1 MNSSQAV
8 PEPPRD
14 DRSTRWIGFGI
25 VAVAFGLIGGWA
37 AVAEL
42 DGAAVA
48 PGVVQVDSYRQAVEH
63 LDGGVVERIHVRDG
77 DTVARNAVLV
87 ELDDTEIRAEL
98 ETVRARHASAR
109 AELLR
114 LEAERDGRDTFE
126 LLMPNPDEPA
136 DPHFARALA
145 AQNAIFQARKQ
156 TLEGELSLYRQRAQA
171 LQAQIE
177 GLEAV
182 VAARRESR
190 AYYAEELE
198 ELEELLEERL
208 TDRAR
213 ARELEQ
219 LLVESRGNIAEL
231 RSEIRRLEVELTET
245 ELRIAQRLSERQAE
259 IVGRLNEVE
268 ERFHD
273 LDEQR
278 RALALRAARTV
289 VRSPAHGVVVKM
301 DVHTEG
307 AVISP
312 GSRIAEVV
320 PLEDELVVEARVR
333 PRDIDRVRADQLAD
347 VRLTAYSFRMTPV
360 VEGRV
365 LQVSADRLEDAH
377 TGEPYYLARV
387 AVPESER
394 QMALGDEPLL
404 PGMPAEVMIRT
415 GERTLLSYLLRP
427 LTDAVSRAFRET

>member
-1 MNSSQAV
+1 MSANRKPPA
-8 PEPPRD
+8 PPRD
-14 DRSTRWIGFGI
+14 DRATRWIGIGI
-25 VAVAFGLIGGWA
+25 VVFAFGLLGGWA

-63 LDGGVVERIHVRDG
+63 LDGGLVERIHIRDG
-77 DTVARNAVLV
+77 DTVERDQILV
-87 ELDDTEIRAEL
+87 ELDDTVVRAEL

-109 AELLR
+109 AELAR
-114 LEAERDGRDTFE
+114 LEAERDDRDSFGIVI
-126 LLMPNPDEPA
+126 PDPEAPG
-136 DPHFARALA
+136 DPHYARALA
-145 AQNAIFQARKQ
+145 AQSAIFHARKQ
-156 TLEGELSLYRQRAQA
+156 TLEGELGLHRQRAEA

-177 GLEAV
+177 GLQAV
-182 VAARRESR
+182 VAARQESR
-190 AYYAEELE
+190 AFYAEELD

-208 TDRAR
+208 TDRSR

-219 LLVESRGNIAEL
+219 RLVETRGSIAEL
-231 RSEIRRLEVELTET
+231 RSDIRRLEVELAET
-245 ELRIAQRLSERQAE
+245 ELQIAQRLSERQTE

-268 ERFHD
+268 EQFHD

-278 RALALRAARTV
+278 RALELRASRTV
-289 VRSPAHGVVVKM
+289 VRSPAHGVVVNM

-307 AVISP
+307 AVIGA

-320 PLEDELVVEARVR
+320 PIEDELVVEARVR
-333 PRDIDRVRADQLAD
+333 PEDIDRVAVEQLAD

-365 LQVSADRLEDAH
+365 LQVSADRLEDSQ

-387 AVPESER
+387 EVSESER
-394 QMALGDEPLL
+394 ERVLGGQPLL

-415 GERTLLSYLLRP
+415 GERTLLSYLVRP
-427 LTDAVSRAFRET
+427 LLDAVSHAFRES